1 MHRWWRSFIN
11 VSGENVDMKIA
22 VIGSGTMGNGIA
34 HSFASNGY
42 KVILYD
48 INREFLDNGIATFE
62 KNLNRFLNKGKINS
76 EDVELT
82 LNNIQ
87 STTNIQDIS
96 NVDLVVEAATE
107 DFKIKSALFTSLDKI
122 THPHCILASNTS
134 SISINKIADC
144 TQRAQNVIG
153 MHFMNP
159 VPIMK
164 LVEVIKTNRTS
175 SETLDKIIDVS
186 KSLGKKPV
194 ECLDSPGFVSN
205 RILMPMINQAIYTL
219 MEGIATPEAIDE
231 IMKLGMSHPMGPLQ
245 LADLIGL
252 DVCLSIMN
260 V

>member
-42 KVILYD
+42 KVILND
-48 INREFLDNGIATFE
+48 INREFLDNGIATIE

-76 EDVELT
+76 EDVEST

-153 MHFMNP
+153 MHFR
-159 VPIMK
+159 
-164 LVEVIKTNRTS
+164 L
-175 SETLDKIIDVS
+175 
-186 KSLGKKPV
+186 SLGTQIK
-194 ECLDSPGFVSN
+194 CQ
-205 RILMPMINQAIYTL
+205 ILH
-219 MEGIATPEAIDE
+219 
-231 IMKLGMSHPMGPLQ
+231 K
-245 LADLIGL
+245 
-252 DVCLSIMN
+252 
-260 V
+260 